1 MSSMLKRMKRNE
13 AIISML
19 NIYGIIS
26 GWTPD
31 NIYNKGNISHVSNF
45 IFNYNDL
52 LSNTFESGEIQRN
65 FNSF

>member
-1 MSSMLKRMKRNE
+1 MSSMLKSMKRNE
-13 AIISML
+13 AIISKL

-45 IFNYNDL
+45 ILNYNDL
-52 LSNTFESGEIQRN
+52 LSNTFESGDIQRN